1 MPILSAEIVKV
12 KNGKTMY
19 FVYTCFNTEY
29 GDCEGTEEEPF
40 TFLLPTDDGNE
51 RTFSDDDRQCPSCG
65 NVCEE
70 GELIC
75 DEDSLSN
82 LSVGSSGGGASPG
95 SPSGDAPSGTNIQ
108 SAPLG
113 TNMMK
118 AHHFGRGMVASGQL
132 FPFGRSRKLIRSLQ
146 FEECAPD
153 MEAATNSAFD
163 HAKRLHPIMI
173 RGDQIIVLDRREN
186 GVSSFGDC
194 FAHPS
199 SDKDD
204 PRKGYGC
211 IHLGVANRGMFLH
224 ELGHV
229 IDQSVQY
236 RGGHATEDP
245 VWRDWN
251 VTVRSS
257 QTYQNLQS
265 SRDAE
270 SSGVRL
276 EERARMLGANE
287 LWARSYAQW
296 VCLRSGD
303 TALLSEYK
311 QLETEILEAEYQK
324 LLGGMPF
331 HNTNRWWP
339 LDDFEP
345 IAKAIDCLLARVTAS
360 S

>member
-1 MPILSAEIVKV
+1 MPILSDETVKV
-12 KNGKTMY
+12 KDGKTMY

-29 GDCEGTEEEPF
+29 GDCEGTEEEPY

-75 DEDSLSN
+75 HEDSLGN
-82 LSVGSSGGGASPG
+82 LSVGSSGGGAPLGSSSEGAPLG
-95 SPSGDAPSGTNIQ
+95 SPSEDDPSDTNI
-108 SAPLG
+108 
-113 TNMMK
+113 NK
-118 AHHFGRGMVASGQL
+118 AHHFGRGMGAVRPL
-132 FPFGRSRKLIRSLQ
+132 FPFGHGRKLIRSLQ
-146 FEECAPD
+146 FKECAPD
-153 MEAATNSAFD
+153 MEAAASSAFD

-173 RGDQIIVLDRREN
+173 RGDQIVVQNQRKN
-186 GVSSFGDC
+186 GVSSLDYC
-194 FAHPS
+194 FAQFKV
-199 SDKDD
+199 DRDD
-204 PRKGYGC
+204 PRKRFGY
-211 IHLGVANRGMFLH
+211 IHLGDTNRGIFLH
-224 ELGHV
+224 ELGHI

-236 RGGHATEDP
+236 HGSHATEDP

-257 QTYQNLQS
+257 RTYQTIQADLAAAS
-265 SRDAE
+265 S
-270 SSGVRL
+270 
-276 EERARMLGANE
+276 EEVQTLHEDILTPHE

-303 TALLSEYK
+303 AGLLSEYK
-311 QLETEILEAEYQK
+311 QFETEIADAEYQK
-324 LLGGMPF
+324 EIGEIPF
-331 HNTNRWWP
+331 SSNRWWP

-345 IAKAIDCLLARVTAS
+345 IAKAIDRLLARVTAS